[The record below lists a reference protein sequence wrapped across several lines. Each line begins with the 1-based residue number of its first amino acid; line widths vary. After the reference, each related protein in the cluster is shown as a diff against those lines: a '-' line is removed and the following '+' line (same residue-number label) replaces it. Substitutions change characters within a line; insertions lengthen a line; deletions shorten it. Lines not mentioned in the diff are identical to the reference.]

1 MTKYIIQDIIP
12 PDKKKSHD
20 SAHKRSSIEHP
31 HHEGGHSKS
40 PEMVSP
46 HSSKT
51 VHHKDITTKTHHTET
66 HHKDVTHDDHDHNE
80 EHIEYVH
87 ESGAKRDDSNHEPSS
102 GNEHSADTTDATVDP
117 RGILLEQLYKGNQV
131 KSDAHEM
138 AGEWPYNNS
147 SNVRPSDSS
156 NVPPHFPEEQ
166 QSSRFGSWLPW
177 VAIPAIILAGVFVI
191 LNFFGG
197 ATVSVIA
204 KHDIIPIPD
213 TQTFE
218 AVKNSTDASLGY
230 SVMKVTLDDSREV
243 SATGV
248 KTVTAK
254 ASGSIIVYNEQ
265 SVAQRLIRNTR
276 FQSIAGKIYRIN
288 DSITVPKATT
298 PKGGKLTPGT
308 IKVIIYADEAGPDF
322 NNDPT
327 DFSVPGLKETPQAKK
342 VYGRSVGAVTGG
354 ASGTTKSVSDQ
365 DLKQASDDLRVS
377 LETKLRTKARGD
389 LAPSQIAYDQGIV
402 VDLGDPALS
411 ADKASSND
419 KAVVTENGS
428 LYMIVFDRDALIKT
442 LAKTLVPTYSG
453 ENIQIKNVDAL
464 TLAMPEISGDAL
476 WKNTTLN
483 FTLKGAPE
491 LSWVV
496 DEEAI
501 KKDLLGIPKSE
512 FNRAM
517 AKYTTILRAKA
528 SLRPFWKSTF
538 PDNEKKIT
546 VSVVTIIAE

>member
-1 MTKYIIQDIIP
+1 MTKYLIQDIIP
-12 PDKKKSHD
+12 ADKKKSHD
-20 SAHKRSSIEHP
+20 TAHKRSAIEHP
-31 HHEGGHSKS
+31 RHEGGHSKALDEVTHHS
-40 PEMVSP
+40 PKVA
-46 HSSKT
+46 
-51 VHHKDITTKTHHTET
+51 HHKVTAAKPDHIET
-66 HHKDVTHDDHDHNE
+66 HHKSTAHEDYDHTSE
-80 EHIEYVH
+80 SIEHAH
-87 ESGAKRDDSNHEPSS
+87 ETSVEHVERNHEEFIK
-102 GNEHSADTTDATVDP
+102 NERKADTTDVTVDP
-117 RGILLEQLYKGNQV
+117 REILIEQLYKGNQI
-131 KSDAHEM
+131 KTDILET

-156 NVPPHFPEEQ
+156 NVPPHFPEERKA
-166 QSSRFGSWLPW
+166 SGFGSWLPW

-197 ATVSVIA
+197 AAVSVIA

-213 TQTFE
+213 TQIFT
-218 AVKNSTDASLGY
+218 AVKNSTDTSLGY
-230 SVMKVTLDDSREV
+230 SVMKVTLDDSLEV
-243 SATGV
+243 SASGA
-248 KTVTAK
+248 KAVTAK

-265 SVAQRLIRNTR
+265 TVPQRLIKNTR
-276 FQSIAGKIYRIN
+276 FLSTAGRIYRIN

-298 PKGGKLTPGT
+298 PKGGKLTTGT
-308 IKVIIYADEAGPDF
+308 IKVIIYADEAGPDY
-322 NNDPT
+322 NSVPT

-354 ASGTTKSVSDQ
+354 ATGTTKSVSDQ

-411 ADKASSND
+411 TNKASSND

-428 LYMIVFDRDALIKT
+428 LYMVVFDRDALIKT
-442 LAKTLVPTYSG
+442 LAKTLVPTYAG
-453 ENIQIKNVDAL
+453 ENIQIKNIDAL
-464 TLAMPEISGDAL
+464 TFAMPEVRGDAL

-483 FTLKGAPE
+483 LNLKGAPE
-491 LSWVV
+491 LSWIV

-501 KKDLLGIPKSE
+501 KKDLLNLPKTA
-512 FNRAM
+512 FNGTM
-517 AKYTTILRAKA
+517 AKYTTVLRAKA

-538 PDNEKKIT
+538 PDDAKKIS
-546 VSVVTIIAE
+546 VSVVTSIAD

>member
-1 MTKYIIQDIIP
+1 MKMTKYLIQDIIP
-12 PDKKKSHD
+12 SDKKKSHD
-20 SAHKRSSIEHP
+20 PAQKRSAIEHP
-31 HHEGGHSKS
+31 HHEGGHSRS
-40 PEMVSP
+40 PIKVALHSP
-46 HSSKT
+46 KT
-51 VHHKDITTKTHHTET
+51 AHHKADTSKTHHGEI
-66 HHKDVTHDDHDHNE
+66 HHKEAPHGGDHNSNDEHDDHAHDLGQ
-80 EHIEYVH
+80 EHDVL
-87 ESGAKRDDSNHEPSS
+87 SS
-102 GNEHSADTTDATVDP
+102 QADTGDTRVDP
-117 RGILLEQLYKGNQV
+117 RGILLEQLYKGNQI
-131 KSDAHEM
+131 KSDVPET

-147 SNVRPSDSS
+147 SNLKPTDSS
-156 NVPPHFPEEQ
+156 NVPPHFPEERPA
-166 QSSRFGSWLPW
+166 SGIGSWIPW
-177 VAIPAIILAGVFVI
+177 VAIPAVVLAGVIVI

-213 TQTFE
+213 TQTFT
-218 AVKNSTDASLGY
+218 AVKNSTDASMGY

-243 SATGV
+243 SATGA

-265 SVAQRLIRNTR
+265 TVAQRLIKNTR
-276 FQSIAGKIYRIN
+276 FQSTGGKIYRIN
-288 DSITVPKATT
+288 DSITVPRATT

-308 IKVIIYADEAGPDF
+308 IKVIIYADEAGPDY
-322 NNDPT
+322 NSDPT

-342 VYGRSVGAVTGG
+342 VYGRSVGAVSGG

-402 VDLGDPALS
+402 VALGEPTLS
-411 ADKASSND
+411 TQKASSND

-428 LYMIVFDRDALIKT
+428 LYMVVFDRDALIKT

-453 ENIQIKNVDAL
+453 ENIQVKNVDAL
-464 TLAMPEISGDAL
+464 TLAMPEASGETL

-491 LSWVV
+491 LSWIV
-496 DEEAI
+496 DEGAI

-512 FNRAM
+512 FNSTM
-517 AKYTTILRAKA
+517 AKYTTVLRAKA

-538 PDNEKKIT
+538 PDDSKKIT
-546 VSVVTIIAE
+546 VSVVTSIAE

>member
-1 MTKYIIQDIIP
+1 MTKYLIQDIIP
-12 PDKKKSHD
+12 ADKKKSHD
-20 SAHKRSSIEHP
+20 PAHKRSAIEHP
-31 HHEGGHSKS
+31 HHEGGHSKILEKVTLHS
-40 PEMVSP
+40 PKP
-46 HSSKT
+46 T
-51 VHHKDITTKTHHTET
+51 HHKAATIKPHHTEA
-66 HHKDVTHDDHDHNE
+66 HHKAAAHDADNHAEVHT
-80 EHIEYVH
+80 EHAS
-87 ESGAKRDDSNHEPSS
+87 ESAPEHDDSNHQEFIE
-102 GNEHSADTTDATVDP
+102 NERKVDTTDTTVDP

-131 KSDAHEM
+131 KTEVPEV

-156 NVPPHFPEEQ
+156 NVPPHFPEERQ
-166 QSSRFGSWLPW
+166 ASGFGSWLPW
-177 VAIPAIILAGVFVI
+177 VAIPAVVLAGVIVI
-191 LNFFGG
+191 LNYFGG

-213 TQTFE
+213 TQTFM

-230 SVMKVTLDDSREV
+230 SIMKVTLDDSREV
-243 SATGV
+243 SATGA

-265 SVAQRLIRNTR
+265 TVAQRLIKNTR
-276 FQSIAGKIYRIN
+276 FQSAAGKIYRIN

-308 IKVIIYADEAGPDF
+308 IKVIIYADEAGPDY
-322 NNDPT
+322 NSSPT
-327 DFSVPGLKETPQAKK
+327 DFSVPGLKETAQAKK

-402 VDLGDPALS
+402 VDLGEATLS
-411 ADKASSND
+411 TDKASSND

-428 LYMIVFDRDALIKT
+428 LYMVVFDRDALIKT
-442 LAKTLVPTYSG
+442 LAKTLVPTYAG
-453 ENIQIKNVDAL
+453 ENIQIKNIDAL
-464 TLAMPEISGDAL
+464 TLAMPDVKGDTL

-483 FTLKGAPE
+483 LTLKGAPE
-491 LSWVV
+491 LSWIV

-512 FNRAM
+512 FNTTM
-517 AKYTTILRAKA
+517 AKYTTVLRAKA

-538 PDNEKKIT
+538 PDDAKKIS
-546 VSVVTIIAE
+546 VSVVTSIAE

>member
-1 MTKYIIQDIIP
+1 MTKYLIQDIIP
-12 PDKKKSHD
+12 ADKKKSHD
-20 SAHKRSSIEHP
+20 PAHKRSAIEHP

-40 PEMVSP
+40 QE
-46 HSSKT
+46 KAT
-51 VHHKDITTKTHHTET
+51 HHTPMTEHDKAINSKTHHTEN
-66 HHKDVTHDDHDHNE
+66 HHKVAVHNDQHHSN
-80 EHIEYVH
+80 EHIKHVH
-87 ESGAKRDDSNHEPSS
+87 ESEVEHDNSDRGDFS
-102 GNEHSADTTDATVDP
+102 GKEHSSDTAKSSIDP
-117 RGILLEQLYKGNQV
+117 RGILLEQLYKGNQI
-131 KSDAHEM
+131 KTDITET

-147 SNVRPSDSS
+147 SNVRPSDSN
-156 NVPPHFPEEQ
+156 NVPPHFPEERQ
-166 QSSRFGSWLPW
+166 ASGFANWLPW
-177 VAIPAIILAGVFVI
+177 VAIPVCILAGVIVV

-213 TQTFE
+213 TQTFT

-230 SVMKVTLDDSREV
+230 SIMKVTLDDSREV
-243 SATGV
+243 GATGA

-265 SVAQRLIRNTR
+265 TVAQRLIKNTR
-276 FQSIAGKIYRIN
+276 FQSTAGKIYRIN

-308 IKVIIYADEAGPDF
+308 IKVIIYADEAGPDY
-322 NNDPT
+322 NSDPT

-365 DLKQASDDLRVS
+365 DMKQASDDLRVS

-411 ADKASSND
+411 SDKASSND

-428 LYMIVFDRDALIKT
+428 LYMVVFDRDALIKV

-464 TLAMPEISGDAL
+464 TLAMPDVRGDVL
-476 WKNTTLN
+476 WKNTVLN

-491 LSWVV
+491 LSWIV

-501 KKDLLGIPKSE
+501 KKDLLGIQKSE
-512 FNRAM
+512 FNGTM
-517 AKYTTILRAKA
+517 AKYTTVLRAKA
-528 SLRPFWKSTF
+528 TLRPFWKSAF
-538 PDNEKKIT
+538 PDDAKKIT
-546 VSVVTIIAE
+546 VSVVTSIAE